1 MKKIFTLIFVINV
14 FFANGQNGLLNGT
27 GFAPDFTVTDLNGS
41 PHNLY
46 DYLDSGYVVVLDFL
60 SITCGHCIM
69 HTPGIIN
76 SYATNGPNGNNTARH
91 FCSTQSFNVREW
103 NFLLPGGSISCPL

>member
-1 MKKIFTLIFVINV
+1 MKIFTLIFVIYV

-27 GFAPDFTVTDLNGS
+27 GLRLFTVTDLNGS

-76 SYATNGPNGNNTARH
+76 SYATNGPNGNNTAR
-91 FCSTQSFNVREW
+91 FLGLEVNASTDSAAVLSYVNIIISSFY
-103 NFLLPGGSISCPL
+103 C